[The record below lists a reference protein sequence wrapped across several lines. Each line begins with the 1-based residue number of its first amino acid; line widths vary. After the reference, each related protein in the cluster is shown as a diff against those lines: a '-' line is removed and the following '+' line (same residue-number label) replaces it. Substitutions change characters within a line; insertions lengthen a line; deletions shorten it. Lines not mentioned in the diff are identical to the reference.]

1 MQGKIN
7 CESINGHLNSSQLN
21 GQLSIDD
28 LNIEI
33 DQPVLNASLLQT
45 SGLTGTINPGQ
56 GSGGHGREYHAGQG
70 IDITGSTIS
79 VNVDGETIV
88 VNENNQLVANVEGDQ
103 GLIYGGDMYN
113 VHTITQEQYEA
124 IKANPEKYYFSHN
137 PAAENMKDYFFY
149 GRITPGNP
157 SV

>member
-7 CESINGHLNSSQLN
+7 CESISGHLNSGQLN

-56 GSGGHGREYHAGQG
+56 GSGGHGREY
-70 IDITGSTIS
+70 
-79 VNVDGETIV
+79 
-88 VNENNQLVANVEGDQ
+88 QLS
-103 GLIYGGDMYN
+103 
-113 VHTITQEQYEA
+113 
-124 IKANPEKYYFSHN
+124 KP
-137 PAAENMKDYFFY
+137 
-149 GRITPGNP
+149 
-157 SV
+157 